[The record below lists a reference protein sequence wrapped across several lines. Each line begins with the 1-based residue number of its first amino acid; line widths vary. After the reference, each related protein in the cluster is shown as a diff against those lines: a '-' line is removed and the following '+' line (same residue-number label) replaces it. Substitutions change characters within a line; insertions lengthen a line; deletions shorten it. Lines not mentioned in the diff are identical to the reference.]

1 MAFRCRV
8 PLVGGLVGGR
18 AGGCRFSVHSCLGWL
33 ASVGRH
39 SFCIPPVDCG
49 PDWGSSQMD
58 CLLVRHSHCGRRRY
72 CVASCVFA
80 GNLLPG
86 QSIVVVVVAFASL
99 VLVAVGREWW
109 PVGFSAG
116 TLVPVA

>member
-1 MAFRCRV
+1 
-8 PLVGGLVGGR
+8 
-18 AGGCRFSVHSCLGWL
+18 
-33 ASVGRH
+33 
-39 SFCIPPVDCG
+39 
-49 PDWGSSQMD
+49 
-58 CLLVRHSHCGRRRY
+58 
-72 CVASCVFA
+72 
-80 GNLLPG
+80 LPG